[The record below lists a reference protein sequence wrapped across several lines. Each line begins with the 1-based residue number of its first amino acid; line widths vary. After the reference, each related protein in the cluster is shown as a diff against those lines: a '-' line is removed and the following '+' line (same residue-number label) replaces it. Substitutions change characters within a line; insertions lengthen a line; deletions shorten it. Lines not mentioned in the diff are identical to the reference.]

1 MADDVADLHPLVGH
15 TFIDLTNTAVTA
27 VASMTYLFA
36 LDWRMAIVVVI
47 PFVAGLAC
55 YSRQMSGY
63 GEKMRDYNR
72 SLADVNGASI
82 EFVQGI
88 AVVKT
93 FGQSGRAHARYR
105 DATESFIDAFWNW
118 VRQLLRISSLSDVML
133 SPLITLAVVTA
144 AGVFFVGQGSLSI
157 GDLLVFLTLGMA
169 LTMPVLT
176 LGYASNEL
184 SLASE
189 AAKRIAKVLSTPPMP
204 QPAHPAVPKD
214 NRVRLRDVSFSYG
227 DDDAVVLDHI
237 DLTLEPGT
245 MTAVVG
251 PSGSGKTTLGRLLC
265 RFWDPA
271 AGAIELGGVDLRAI
285 ESAELYRRV
294 GFVFQDVQLIR
305 ASVADN
311 IRLARPEATMAQVEE
326 AARAAQIHDRLT
338 ELPRGYHSVV
348 GEDVTLSG
356 GERQRLSIARAL
368 VADTPILVLDEATAF
383 ADPESEAAVQD
394 ALSTLVAGRTLVVIA
409 HRLSTITGADRIVVL
424 DGGRIAE
431 SGTHDELLDDGG
443 IYAAQ
448 WAADSR
454 VRAEVA

>member
-1 MADDVADLHPLVGH
+1 MFLV
-15 TFIDLTNTAVTA
+15 L
-27 VASMTYLFA
+27 
-36 LDWRMAIVVVI
+36 
-47 PFVAGLAC
+47 GL
-55 YSRQMSGY
+55 
-63 GEKMRDYNR
+63 
-72 SLADVNGASI
+72 
-82 EFVQGI
+82 
-88 AVVKT
+88 
-93 FGQSGRAHARYR
+93 
-105 DATESFIDAFWNW
+105 
-118 VRQLLRISSLSDVML
+118 
-133 SPLITLAVVTA
+133 
-144 AGVFFVGQGSLSI
+144 
-157 GDLLVFLTLGMA
+157 A

-189 AAKRIAKVLSTPPMP
+189 AARRLASVLSTPPMP
-204 QPAHPAVPKD
+204 QPEHPRVPAG
-214 NRVRLRDVSFSYG
+214 NEVRFRDVSFAYG
-227 DDDAVVLDHI
+227 SAGNEDAAMVLDRI

-265 RFWDPA
+265 RFWDPVG
-271 AGAIELGGVDLRAI
+271 GAIELGGADLREI

-311 IRLARPEATMAQVEE
+311 IRLARPEATMADVQA

-338 ELPRGYHSVV
+338 ELPDGYDSVV
-348 GEDVTLSG
+348 GENVSLSG
-356 GERQRLSIARAL
+356 GERQRVSIARAL
-368 VADTPILVLDEATAF
+368 LADTPILVLDEATAF
-383 ADPESEAAVQD
+383 ADPASETAVQD

-409 HRLSTITGADRIVVL
+409 HRLSTITGADQIVVL

-431 SGTHDELLDDGG
+431 SGSHDELLASGG